1 MFARAGRP
9 RPTQEE
15 LGSSLRLPRDILA
28 GLVIVAVGTAFLVA
42 AQRLRVG
49 TLMNMGPGYFPRIVA
64 IAVIIAGVLVAI
76 QGWRN
81 AAPIDRPH
89 LRPLLAIAAGIA
101 LFALVLGQFGLIPA
115 TITAVLAAS
124 AGDSSSRPLQS
135 LAVAIGAGIGVW
147 LVFRVGLGLQMPG
160 LRWPGWL

>member
-1 MFARAGRP
+1 
-9 RPTQEE
+9 
-15 LGSSLRLPRDILA
+15 LRLPRDILA
-28 GLVIVAVGTAFLVA
+28 GLVIVAVGTAFLIA

-64 IAVIIAGVLVAI
+64 IAVIIAGVLVAV

-81 AAPIDRPH
+81 AAPIARPH
-89 LRPLLAIAAGIA
+89 LRPLLAISSGIA

-115 TITAVLAAS
+115 TIAGVLAAS
-124 AGDSSSRPLQS
+124 AGDSSSRPLPA
-135 LAVAIGAGIGVW
+135 LVVALGAGISVW